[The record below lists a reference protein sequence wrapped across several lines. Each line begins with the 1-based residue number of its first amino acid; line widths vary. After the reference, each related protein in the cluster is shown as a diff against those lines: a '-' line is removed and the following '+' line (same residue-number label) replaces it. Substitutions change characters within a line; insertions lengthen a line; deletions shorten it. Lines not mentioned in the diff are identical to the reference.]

1 MSDKLLLCHELQ
13 EAGEKIFFVGFFQ
26 VFFLQWPKRTT
37 AGEFPPLIETGG
49 SISTWLSQCSSPPS
63 SIEPFLVSQAACERV
78 GGYFFPE
85 VVVSLSFPSFKRQA
99 SQPAFPPCFSAVLS
113 QLCHGGRSAVA
124 AGEVRYIV
132 HNRGIRRVGILCK
145 EREKREGGGVCVKL

>member
-1 MSDKLLLCHELQ
+1 MSDKLLLCHDSQ
-13 EAGEKIFFVGFFQ
+13 EAGENYFCRFLLGFF
-26 VFFLQWPKRTT
+26 LAMAEEGGGGRIS
-37 AGEFPPLIETGG
+37 PLIETGG
-49 SISTWLSQCSSPPS
+49 SLSTWLSQCSSPPS

-145 EREKREGGGVCVKL
+145 EREKRGGGGVCVKL